1 MVENRADVQMR
12 YDVDESGRIRSPG
25 RFEASMIFVPYLWEQ
40 YKNRDHTELEGGE
53 IYIKVTEEDKKLF
66 PELNAA
72 TGAYLLKDDF
82 GYIQCYVEE
91 V

>member
-1 MVENRADVQMR
+1 MIDSRADVQMR
-12 YDVDESGRIRSPG
+12 YEVDEGSRIRTPG

-40 YKNRDHTELEGGE
+40 HTKRNYEQLEGGE
-53 IYIKVTEEDKKLF
+53 VYIKITEEDKKQF
-66 PELNAA
+66 PELNEA